1 MPNPSYINST
11 NLAANFS
18 LPLDKTNYSKDIS
31 TQYARGIQ
39 KVSNS
44 KDSIAVTSYS
54 EQPVLAFDCNVNS
67 NINHSGNVSLNER
80 MYKAK
85 NSMPDSKKAIM
96 ISCDSQ
102 FDLLKT
108 GCQVFFTHSPNS
120 FKKNTF
126 SQLTYEQ
133 KEYLY
138 LFFALFNFILTS
150 DLTKIDK
157 KKSYEEFNDF
167 FKKILKYKCDTSILD
182 GTTTKKV
189 EQALKFQK
197 MAKDLLS
204 KYSETKNGLS
214 FSNYIKQLALKEL
227 YAHFNKYDIK
237 QNIIDSKIKNG
248 RLFSPNFN
256 IFYNKRMLTINNEK
270 DILMRFNNIV
280 SLEFMIFDTLNR
292 SYEKIVEDTAPSA
305 PPESLMPDFQNVN
318 IIGWKPEYRLEFQP
332 QYINKN
338 P

>member
-11 NLAANFS
+11 KLAAKFS

-67 NINHSGNVSLNER
+67 NINNSGNVFLNER

-96 ISCDSQ
+96 ISCDGQ
-102 FDLLKT
+102 LDLLKKRSR
-108 GCQVFFTHSPNS
+108 VFSTHSLDS

-126 SQLTYEQ
+126 SQLTNEQ

-150 DLTKIDK
+150 DLTDNDK
-157 KKSYEEFNDF
+157 KNTYEEFNIF
-167 FKKILKYKCDTSILD
+167 FKKILKYECDTSILN

-197 MAKDLLS
+197 IAKDLLTR
-204 KYSETKNGLS
+204 YSETKNGLS
-214 FSNYIKQLALKEL
+214 FSNYIKQLALTEL
-227 YAHFNKYDIK
+227 YAHFRKHDIK
-237 QNIIDSKIKNG
+237 QNVIDHEIKNG
-248 RLFSPNFN
+248 RFFSPKFN
-256 IFYNKRMLTINNEK
+256 ILYDKRMLIINNEN

-280 SLEFMIFDTLNR
+280 SLEFMIFDRLNR

>member
-11 NLAANFS
+11 KLAANFS

-54 EQPVLAFDCNVNS
+54 EQSVLAFDCNVNS
-67 NINHSGNVSLNER
+67 NINNSGNVSLNER

-108 GCQVFFTHSPNS
+108 GCQVFFIDSPDS

-126 SQLTYEQ
+126 SQLTNEQ

-150 DLTKIDK
+150 DLTKNHK
-157 KKSYEEFNDF
+157 KNH
-167 FKKILKYKCDTSILD
+167 
-182 GTTTKKV
+182 
-189 EQALKFQK
+189 
-197 MAKDLLS
+197 M
-204 KYSETKNGLS
+204 KNL
-214 FSNYIKQLALKEL
+214 
-227 YAHFNKYDIK
+227 
-237 QNIIDSKIKNG
+237 
-248 RLFSPNFN
+248 
-256 IFYNKRMLTINNEK
+256 
-270 DILMRFNNIV
+270 
-280 SLEFMIFDTLNR
+280 MIFLKK
-292 SYEKIVEDTAPSA
+292 Y
-305 PPESLMPDFQNVN
+305 
-318 IIGWKPEYRLEFQP
+318 
-332 QYINKN
+332 
-338 P
+338 